1 MRAVGVHPDAVVVTS
16 RIWQTTCTAIR
27 AGGEALEPG
36 AKKPTEEVGNL
47 KEALKL
53 LGL

>member
-1 MRAVGVHPDAVVVTS
+1 VKLKVPV
-16 RIWQTTCTAIR
+16 IWVNR
-27 AGGEALEPG
+27 HGEQLEPG
-36 AKKPTEEVGNL
+36 AKRPTEEVKSL